1 MLPTIDDIL
10 TKMVEMGGSDLHLK
24 AGNPPIFRLSGKLTR
39 ATEFPTLSADD
50 TKALMQS
57 MMRADQVETFQIE
70 RELDF
75 SYPLGNIARFRVNA
89 LHQQGKVGGVLR
101 VIPTKIRTTKDL
113 NLPEVLEEITHT
125 KQGLIC
131 VTGPTGSG
139 KSTTLAAMIE
149 YINEHREEHIITIED
164 PVEFVY
170 QDKKSII
177 NQREIGQ
184 DTKSFQQALK
194 RALRQDPDVIL
205 IGEMRDPDTITTAI
219 TAAETGHL
227 VFSTLHTNDAAQT
240 IDRIIDTF
248 EPGQQHQIR
257 LQLASVIVG
266 VVSQRLL
273 PKSGGGRVAVQEVM
287 VGSPSIK
294 KLICEE
300 KTNEMLKMIE
310 GSRTTYKMQS
320 FNQALLDKV
329 RDGAITADDALTYS
343 NNPGDL
349 RIKLQALRMEQET
362 AGGAASAAAAPPPK
376 NQSGPR
382 GAPPPPRPPP
392 APPRPPPPGAAR
404 GGRGR
409 GGGCALGGPA
419 PSIPRRPRRATA
431 PAGRTPTTTAP
442 TGRRTTPTSRWR
454 RTHQTPQQLVK
465 SLCRE
470 WAHLTGWL
478 SMSIT
483 TITHPPMFTPF
494 MESARWCWVSKAGKS
509 CGT

>member
-362 AGGAASAAAAPPPK
+362 AGGAASAAAAPPP
-376 NQSGPR
+376 QSHGGPGGPPR
-382 GAPPPPRPPP
+382 PPGAPPPPPRPPGGGP
-392 APPRPPPPGAAR
+392 PPPPG
-404 GGRGR
+404 GG
-409 GGGCALGGPA
+409 A
-419 PSIPRRPRRATA
+419 PIKRP
-431 PAGRTPTTTAP
+431 
-442 TGRRTTPTSRWR
+442 SSW
-454 RTHQTPQQLVK
+454 
-465 SLCRE
+465 
-470 WAHLTGWL
+470 
-478 SMSIT
+478 
-483 TITHPPMFTPF
+483 
-494 MESARWCWVSKAGKS
+494 
-509 CGT
+509 